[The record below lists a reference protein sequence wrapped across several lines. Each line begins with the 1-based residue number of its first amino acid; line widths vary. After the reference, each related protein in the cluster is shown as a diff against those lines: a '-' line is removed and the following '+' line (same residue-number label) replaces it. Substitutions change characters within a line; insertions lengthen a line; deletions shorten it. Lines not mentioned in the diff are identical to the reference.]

1 MTTHQELNVRAAGA
15 SGDGRQDETPVF
27 QGLIDLAAES
37 QGTVVVPAGRY
48 RVGQLRLRPNVGLTG
63 LPTYSWKGSGG
74 AVLQLADPNAECLLD
89 LTGALGARIDGLCLD
104 GMQLGTQVHGILV
117 AKPDYGSTEDNPL
130 IERCK
135 VSRFTGDGVRLSRI
149 WCFRVRGNMLSENGG
164 HGLAVRG
171 WDGFVLDNWFSFNG
185 GAGFSTIGENNAI
198 TMTGNRIEWNPRG
211 GVRIENGSHYNIV
224 GNYIDRCGPGIL
236 FVATDDHVVDESRIV
251 GRVGYSAITGN
262 MLYRSG
268 RPLWSR
274 GQPDASAH
282 LVLRGVRGVT
292 VTANTMVV
300 GRDDENNA
308 GSFGY
313 STEVNWSPDCGMVI
327 ERLRNVIIKDNV
339 MDAGA
344 VRELVLDRGGHG
356 EGVLIRDNI
365 GELFKERRT

>member
-1 MTTHQELNVRAAGA
+1 MILSPFFENLSSSCIIICFGV
-15 SGDGRQDETPVF
+15 EPTP
-27 QGLIDLAAES
+27 L
-37 QGTVVVPAGRY
+37 TV
-48 RVGQLRLRPNVGLTG
+48 
-63 LPTYSWKGSGG
+63 
-74 AVLQLADPNAECLLD
+74 DPD
-89 LTGALGARIDGLCLD
+89 PG
-104 GMQLGTQVHGILV
+104 
-117 AKPDYGSTEDNPL
+117 K
-130 IERCK
+130 
-135 VSRFTGDGVRLSRI
+135 
-149 WCFRVRGNMLSENGG
+149 
-164 HGLAVRG
+164 
-171 WDGFVLDNWFSFNG
+171 
-185 GAGFSTIGENNAI
+185 NNAI
-198 TMTGNRIEWNPRG
+198 
-211 GVRIENGSHYNIV
+211 H
-224 GNYIDRCGPGIL
+224 
-236 FVATDDHVVDESRIV
+236 ATDDHVVDESRIV

-313 STEVNWSPDCGMVI
+313 STEANWSPDCGIVI

>member
-1 MTTHQELNVRAAGA
+1 M
-15 SGDGRQDETPVF
+15 F
-27 QGLIDLAAES
+27 
-37 QGTVVVPAGRY
+37 
-48 RVGQLRLRPNVGLTG
+48 
-63 LPTYSWKGSGG
+63 
-74 AVLQLADPNAECLLD
+74 
-89 LTGALGARIDGLCLD
+89 
-104 GMQLGTQVHGILV
+104 
-117 AKPDYGSTEDNPL
+117 
-130 IERCK
+130 
-135 VSRFTGDGVRLSRI
+135 
-149 WCFRVRGNMLSENGG
+149 SENGG

-236 FVATDDHVVDESRIV
+236 FVATDDLVVDESRIV
-251 GRVGYSAITGN
+251 GRVGYSTITGN

-274 GQPDASAH
+274 EQPDASAH
-282 LVLRGVRGVT
+282 LVLRGLRGVT

-313 STEVNWSPDCGMVI
+313 STEANWSPDYGIVL
-327 ERLRNVIIKDNV
+327 ERLRYVIIKDNV
-339 MDAGA
+339 LDAGA
-344 VRELVLDRGGHG
+344 VRELVHDCGGHG
-356 EGVLIRDNI
+356 PGVVLQDNV
-365 GELFKERRT
+365 GELFQRRENADEAT